1 MVSLNRR
8 EFMVTSSLAVASS
21 SLLTALTFDQSLP
34 ATEFKSLRRNVGI
47 FSGRGGTIGWLASPD
62 ALVVIDSQFPETA
75 KVCLRGLEQ
84 RAKDKI
90 DVLINTHHHGDHTA
104 GNIVLG
110 SVAKQIVAQKNVPR
124 LQQRAANSSGTTDS
138 QTYADTTFD
147 DQWKMSI
154 GNETVSAKH
163 YGPGHTGGDIVVVF
177 ETANVAHVGDLV
189 FNRRHPFVDR
199 PSGASVRGWISSLE
213 SIAGELF
220 DDTIYIFG
228 HAKAGRSVTGSKAD
242 LLVQRDYFSAVV
254 ERVEKG
260 IAEGR
265 SRDEVSSFE
274 ALPGFGDYVGSPPRL
289 TLANVLGVTYD
300 ELMQ

>member
-110 SVAKQIVAQKNVPR
+110 SVAKQIVAQQNVPR

-260 IAEGR
+260 IAAGR

>member
-1 MVSLNRR
+1 
-8 EFMVTSSLAVASS
+8 
-21 SLLTALTFDQSLP
+21 
-34 ATEFKSLRRNVGI
+34 
-47 FSGRGGTIGWLASPD
+47 
-62 ALVVIDSQFPETA
+62 
-75 KVCLRGLEQ
+75 
-84 RAKDKI
+84 
-90 DVLINTHHHGDHTA
+90 
-104 GNIVLG
+104 
-110 SVAKQIVAQKNVPR
+110 
-124 LQQRAANSSGTTDS
+124 
-138 QTYADTTFD
+138 
-147 DQWKMSI
+147 MSI

-260 IAEGR
+260 ISEGR

-289 TLANVLGVTYD
+289 TLANVLGITYD

>member
-1 MVSLNRR
+1 MVILSRR
-8 EFMVTSSLAVASS
+8 EFMVTSSLAFASS

-34 ATEFKSLRRNVGI
+34 ETEFKSLRRNVGI

-90 DVLINTHHHGDHTA
+90 DALINTHHHGDHTA
-104 GNIVLG
+104 GNIVFG
-110 SVAKQIVAQKNVPR
+110 PAAKQIVAHHNVPQ
-124 LQQRAANSSGTTDS
+124 LQQRAADSLGTTDS

-154 GNETVSAKH
+154 GNETVLAKH
-163 YGPGHTGGDIVVVF
+163 YGPGHTGGDIVVFF

-213 SIAGELF
+213 SMAGELL
-220 DDTIYIFG
+220 DDTIYVFG

-242 LLVQRDYFSAVV
+242 LLVQRDYFSAVL
-254 ERVEKG
+254 EHIEKG
-260 IAEGR
+260 IAAGR
-265 SRDEVSSFE
+265 SRDEVSSLE
-274 ALPGFGDYVGSPPRL
+274 ALPGFDDYVGSPPRL